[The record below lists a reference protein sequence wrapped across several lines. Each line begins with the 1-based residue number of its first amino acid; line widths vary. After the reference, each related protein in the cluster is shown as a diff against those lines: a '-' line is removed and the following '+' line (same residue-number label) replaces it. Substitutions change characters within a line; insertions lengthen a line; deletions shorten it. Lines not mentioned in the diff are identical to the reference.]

1 MPQYDRMDDE
11 KKIKLFLDVEPYL
24 TVDQTEQYK
33 LELEHQKK
41 ENDTNSD
48 EIAQLRVDLAQ
59 IKAFHEWKNKNT
71 VSGE

>member
-1 MPQYDRMDDE
+1 
-11 KKIKLFLDVEPYL
+11 LDVEPEL

-41 ENDTNSD
+41 ENNTNSD
-48 EIAQLRVDLAQ
+48 EIAKLRLDLAQ

-71 VSGE
+71 VPQE